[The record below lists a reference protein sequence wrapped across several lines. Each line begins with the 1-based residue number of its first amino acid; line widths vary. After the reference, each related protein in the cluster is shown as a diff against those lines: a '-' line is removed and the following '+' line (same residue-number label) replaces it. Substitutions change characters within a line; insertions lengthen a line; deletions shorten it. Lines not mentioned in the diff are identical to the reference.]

1 MLDEII
7 LDLPTLI
14 VRATVR
20 PDHVLILKVHKKDS
34 AGELRPK
41 QYELGLN
48 YVRCK
53 G

>member
-7 LDLPTLI
+7 LDTATLI
-14 VRATVR
+14 VRATIR
-20 PDHVLILKVHKKDS
+20 TDHVLIIKVHKKDS

-41 QYELGLN
+41 TYELGLN
-48 YVRCK
+48 YIRCK